1 MFNRNAGNQIII
13 NNERVVKE
21 KREVT
26 LDVLLGQGGY
36 GKVFKGRMKMEN
48 DFENEDEEFEFN
60 CAFKLQKPPNLY
72 EMYIS
77 RVLEQRLL
85 RNGID

>member
-1 MFNRNAGNQIII
+1 
-13 NNERVVKE
+13 
-21 KREVT
+21 
-26 LDVLLGQGGY
+26 
-36 GKVFKGRMKMEN
+36 MEN

-77 RVLEQRLL
+77 RVLE
-85 RNGID
+85 